1 MPVQTANPIND
12 LREIRSLMERS
23 SYFMGLSGLSGVGAG
38 LFALAGVALVVAY
51 QWAGGNDLVFISRSL
66 RLTADHPWG
75 IAPLPF
81 LVLTAGGVFL
91 GAVACGYFFTVRRVK
106 QLGRELFNKKT
117 YQLAWHL
124 FFPLAVGGIFCLAL
138 IYHEHGGFIG
148 PATLIFYGL
157 SLLNGSGYA
166 REELS
171 YLGYL
176 EIALGL
182 ISCFFIGYGLHFWAL
197 GFGVLH
203 IGYGIWMYRKYDLT

>member
-1 MPVQTANPIND
+1 MQNTVATPISD

-23 SYFMGLSGLSGVGAG
+23 RYFVGLSGLSGIGAG
-38 LFALAGVALVVAY
+38 LFALAGCAVVVAY
-51 QWAGGNDLVFISRSL
+51 QIAAGQELIFISRSL
-66 RLTADHPWG
+66 RLVSQHPWG

-81 LVLTAGGVFL
+81 LILTATVVFL
-91 GAVACGYFFTVRRVK
+91 GALASGYFFTVRRARRIG
-106 QLGRELFNKKT
+106 QELLHKKT

-138 IYHEHGGFIG
+138 VYHEHGGFIG
-148 PATLIFYGL
+148 PTTLIFYGL

-182 ISCFFIGYGLHFWAL
+182 VSCFFIGYGLHFWAL

-203 IGYGIWMYRKYDLT
+203 IAYGLWMYRKYDLT

>member
-1 MPVQTANPIND
+1 MSNYIANPIND

-23 SYFMGLSGLSGVGAG
+23 SYFIGLSGLSGIGAG
-38 LFALAGVALVVAY
+38 LFALAGVALTVTY
-51 QWAGGNDLVFISRSL
+51 QWVGGQNLVFIHRSL
-66 RLTADHPWG
+66 GLASHPWG

-81 LVLTAGGVFL
+81 LVMMAGFVFT
-91 GAVACGYFFTVRRVK
+91 GAMASGYYFTVRRAK
-106 QLGRELFNKKT
+106 RMGQKILDKKT
-117 YQLAWHL
+117 YKLAFHL
-124 FFPLAVGGIFCLAL
+124 AVPLVVGGIFSLAL

-148 PATLIFYGL
+148 PTTLIFYGL

-176 EIALGL
+176 EIVLGL
-182 ISCFFIGYGLHFWAL
+182 ISCFFIGYGLVFWAI

-203 IGYGIWMYRKYDLT
+203 IGYGLWMYRKYDRA

>member
-1 MPVQTANPIND
+1 MSKPIATPISD

-23 SYFMGLSGLSGVGAG
+23 RYFIGLSGLSGVGAG
-38 LFALAGVALVVAY
+38 VSALLGCALVVAY
-51 QWAGGNDLVFISRSL
+51 QVAGGEQLVSIS
-66 RLTADHPWG
+66 TTMYKTPTHPWG
-75 IAPLPF
+75 IATLPF
-81 LVLTAGGVFL
+81 LFFTGCGVLL
-91 GAVACGYFFTVRRVK
+91 GALGSGYYFTARRAK
-106 QLGRELFNKKT
+106 RLGQQLFHTKT
-117 YQLAWHL
+117 YQLAWN
-124 FFPLAVGGIFCLAL
+124 LAVPLLAGGMFCLAL
-138 IYHEHGGFIG
+138 VYHRQGGFIG

-176 EIALGL
+176 EIILGL

-203 IGYGIWMYRKYDLT
+203 IGYGWWMYRKYDLA

>member
-1 MPVQTANPIND
+1 MSKSIANPIND

-23 SYFMGLSGLSGVGAG
+23 RYFMGLSGLSGVGAG
-38 LFALAGVALVVAY
+38 LFALAGCALVVAY
-51 QWAGGNDLVFISRSL
+51 QWAAGQELVFISRTV
-66 RLTADHPWG
+66 RMTDHPWG
-75 IAPLPF
+75 IAPMSF
-81 LVLTAGGVFL
+81 LVLTAGVVFL
-91 GAVACGYFFTVRRVK
+91 GAVCCGYFFTVRRAK
-106 QLGRELFNKKT
+106 RLGQELFHKKT

-203 IGYGIWMYRKYDLT
+203 IVYGIWMYRKYDLT